1 MPASN
6 AAPAPPMSSGKP
18 TPADIIFL
26 MVLTGLLV
34 VVVFLGRLTFKEG
47 LKTEGT
53 KAQAE
58 SLMTWMKDSSAA
70 RLSAADFS
78 PSACAAKPA
87 NASEPNTW
95 AGCLAAIL
103 ASGGA
108 LGGAH
113 NTFSGEPI
121 QVIERC
127 IAGDLATV
135 GQLVVDKVVP
145 TPPGSAVPVVV
156 SPLAGE
162 DRIDQRLQV
171 RLLVCDKGGYAI
183 RVGETDF

>member
-1 MPASN
+1 MTASN
-6 AAPAPPMSSGKP
+6 AAPAPPVSSGRP
-18 TPADIIFL
+18 TAGDITFFVFL
-26 MVLTGLLV
+26 SALLV
-34 VVVFLGRLTFKEG
+34 LVALLGRLTFNEG

-78 PSACAAKPA
+78 PAACAAKASNAAKPA
-87 NASEPNTW
+87 TW

-108 LGGAH
+108 LGGAN
-113 NTFSGEPI
+113 NTFSGEPL

-127 IAGDLATV
+127 VAGDVATA

-156 SPLAGE
+156 SPLSGE

-171 RLLVCDKGGYAI
+171 RLLVCDKGGFAI
-183 RVGETDF
+183 RVGETEF